1 MARVFDARFFRAALG
16 RFTTG
21 VIVLSTGPRRAP
33 HAMTANAFMSG
44 SLAPPLVVVSVGRKA
59 RMHARL
65 RAARRFG
72 ISILGEAQEPASRH
86 FAGQTVAGFAP
97 VFGELAGVPVLTHAA
112 VVIAARI
119 KHRYGCGDHALYV
132 GEVQRLEVNDPAAS
146 PLLFYGGR
154 YGTLEPYR
162 EPPGR
167 IAEPY
172 PSFF

>member
-1 MARVFDARFFRAALG
+1 MPRAFDNRFFRGALG

-44 SLAPPLVVVSVGRKA
+44 SLEPPLVVVSVGKKA

-65 RAARRFG
+65 RTAAVRREHPRRG
-72 ISILGEAQEPASRH
+72 
-86 FAGQTVAGFAP
+86 AGARQPPPRGPGPVPGFAP
-97 VFGELAGVPVLTHAA
+97 AFGELAGVPVLAQAA

-119 KHRYGCGDHALYV
+119 KHRYGCGDHTLYV
-132 GEVQRLEVNDPAAS
+132 GEVQRLAVNDPAAS
-146 PLLFYGGR
+146 PLLFYVGR
-154 YGTLEPYR
+154 YGSLEPYR
-162 EPPGR
+162 DPPGR
-167 IAEPY
+167 IAEPF

>member
-1 MARVFDARFFRAALG
+1 MRRAFDGRVFRGALG

-44 SLAPPLVVVSVGRKA
+44 SLDPPLVVVSVGKKA
-59 RMHARL
+59 KMHGRL
-65 RAARRFG
+65 RTARRFG
-72 ISILGEAQEPASRH
+72 VSILGEAHEAASRH
-86 FAGQTVAGFAP
+86 FAGQTVPDFAP
-97 VFGELAGVPVLTHAA
+97 AFEELAGVPVLAHAP

-119 KHRYGCGDHALYV
+119 KHRYGCGDHTLYV
-132 GEVQRLEVNDPAAS
+132 GEVERLAVNDLAAP

-154 YGTLEPYR
+154 YGSLEPFR

-172 PSFF
+172 PAFF